1 MRGYFGVAV
10 YHPKHEVNV
19 GTLWRSA
26 LTYKASFIATVGTR
40 YSRQASDT
48 CNTPGMVP
56 LHHHETVD
64 ELIDRLPHSC
74 PLVGVELDPRAVPLD
89 RFAHPPQALYLLGAE
104 DHGLPMAVLD
114 RCHYVVQIP
123 TPQPW
128 SLNLAV
134 AGSLVMA
141 DRYAKAVRPVFAS
154 AVSS

>member
-1 MRGYFGVAV
+1 MRGYFGIAV

-26 LTYKASFIATVGTR
+26 YTYGASFIATIGKR
-40 YSRQASDT
+40 YERQAADT
-48 CNTPGMVP
+48 CNSPDVIP
-56 LHHHETVD
+56 LHHYDSVA
-64 ELIDRLPHSC
+64 ELIDRLPHGC
-74 PLVGVELDPRAVPLD
+74 PLVGVELDQRSVALNS
-89 RFAHPPQALYLLGAE
+89 FGHPPRALYLLGAE
-104 DHGLPMAVLD
+104 DHGLPDAVLNL
-114 RCHYVVQIP
+114 CHYVVQIP

-141 DRYAKAVRPVFAS
+141 DRYTKAIRPTLAS